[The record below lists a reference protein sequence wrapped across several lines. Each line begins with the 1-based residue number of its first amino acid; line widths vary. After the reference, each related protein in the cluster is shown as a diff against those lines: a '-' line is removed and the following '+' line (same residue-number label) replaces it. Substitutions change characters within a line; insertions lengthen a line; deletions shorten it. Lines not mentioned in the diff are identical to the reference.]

1 MKLKQD
7 FLINRPPDE
16 VWSFFHDIPAL
27 AECLPG
33 AEYLGPTDDGRHS
46 GRLTSKIGPFQ
57 ASFAG
62 EAEVSYD
69 EAARTITCDGKG
81 VDRKGNSRGKMTM
94 VCNVTPAEG
103 GTAVSAES
111 DVQLSGA
118 IAQFGRTGIIAEVA
132 NVLVADF
139 VRNVEARLNSATA
152 ALAPTSADMTSA
164 PSEAASAAPASRPQN
179 AAPAA
184 RPIGGFRLIFLTLKG
199 WVRNLF
205 GSRSHSH

>member
-7 FLINRPPDE
+7 FLINRPLDE

-33 AEYLGPTDDGRHS
+33 AEYLGATDNGRHS
-46 GRLTSKIGPFQ
+46 GRLTSKVGPFQ

-62 EAEVSYD
+62 EAEVTYD

-81 VDRKGNSRGKMTM
+81 VDKKGNSRGKMTM
-94 VCNVTPAEG
+94 VCKVTPAEG
-103 GTAVSAES
+103 GTAVNAES

-118 IAQFGRTGIIAEVA
+118 IAQFGRTGIISEVA

-139 VRNVEARLNSATA
+139 VRNVEARLNTAAAAAAPVSADTA
-152 ALAPTSADMTSA
+152 AL
-164 PSEAASAAPASRPQN
+164 SEAASAVPPSRPSSG
-179 AAPAA
+179 ALAA
-184 RPIGGFRLIFLTLKG
+184 RPIGGFRLVFLTLKG
-199 WVRNLF
+199 WFRSLVA
-205 GSRSHSH
+205 SRSHSR